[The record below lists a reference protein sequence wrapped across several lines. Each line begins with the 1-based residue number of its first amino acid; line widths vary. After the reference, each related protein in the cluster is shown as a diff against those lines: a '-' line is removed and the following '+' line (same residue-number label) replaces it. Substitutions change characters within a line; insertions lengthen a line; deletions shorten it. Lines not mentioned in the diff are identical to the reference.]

1 MNGIPSLAQSVQS
14 QGRGNDTQLVHMTP
28 REVQG
33 LESLAMAYGGSLTT
47 NPRTGLKEAGFLD
60 NILPT
65 LAGAALTIGTGG
77 VINPMTAG
85 LIVGGGTGLLTGN
98 FEKGL
103 MAGFGAFGGA
113 GLGGALAGTGAAT
126 AAGAGSAGN
135 AASSAFQAA
144 QSNIDPLLLEGMSA
158 QQVASTLP
166 ASTQAGLASQGI
178 QALGSEAGR
187 SAFMNQVGGLRG
199 LAKYGGAAVA
209 PALLGGEQ
217 GGIQP
222 DAGTM
227 RPYSYDPGRQTDQ
240 PGFQYRTGAPGE
252 STSEQQ
258 YFTPT
263 FTPLPTFTPG
273 SGSAAELEDERRRM
287 GVMGLAE
294 GGEVEDPS
302 KMGLKQIFSGALQS
316 GAGPAELAKRLA
328 IFSGATPALAA
339 GSQGPVRMLRG
350 GGDATSD
357 SMNGV
362 IDGEEPVRLATGE
375 VVIDGRA
382 VSEIGNGDNES
393 GAKKIEAAIDR
404 IHKIRQRAKRGKPS
418 SADKT
423 FASMIA

>member
-1 MNGIPSLAQSVQS
+1 MNGLPALAQSVQS

-47 NPRTGLKEAGFLD
+47 NPRTGLKEAGFLED
-60 NILPT
+60 ILPT
-65 LAGAALTIGTGG
+65 IAGVGLSFVPG
-77 VINPMTAG
+77 VGPLMAAG
-85 LIVGGGTGLLTGN
+85 LVGGGTALATGN
-98 FEKGL
+98 LEKGL
-103 MAGFGAFGGA
+103 MAGLGAFGGA
-113 GLGGALAGTGAAT
+113 GIGQGLAAAGSSAAT
-126 AAGAGSAGN
+126 ASAAPLGGSSAVQGASQSLLP
-135 AASSAFQAA
+135 AASQPAA
-144 QSNIDPLLLEGMSA
+144 VGGMSFPPGA
-158 QQVASTLP
+158 QP
-166 ASTQAGLASQGI
+166 GLSSLTGVTPPVPGGVTAPVPTGFDAAKQGFKGVFSGGEVGEAARQGFMSQQG
-178 QALGSEAGR
+178 
-187 SAFMNQVGGLRG
+187 VGGLGG

-209 PALLGGEQ
+209 PSLLGGDEG

-227 RPYSYDPGRQTDQ
+227 RPYTYDAGRQDV
-240 PGFQYRTGAPGE
+240 QYRTGAPGE
-252 STSEQQ
+252 ATSEQQ

-273 SGSAAELEDERRRM
+273 SGSPAEQEDERRRM
-287 GVMGLAE
+287 GVM
-294 GGEVEDPS
+294 
-302 KMGLKQIFSGALQS
+302 
-316 GAGPAELAKRLA
+316 
-328 IFSGATPALAA
+328 ALAA

-357 SMNGV
+357 SLDGV
-362 IDGEEPVRLATGE
+362 IDDEEPVRLATGE

-404 IHKIRQRAKRGKPS
+404 IHKIRQKAKRGKPS

>member
-1 MNGIPSLAQSVQS
+1 MNGLPALAQSVQS

-47 NPRTGLKEAGFLD
+47 NPRTGLKEAGFLED
-60 NILPT
+60 ILPT
-65 LAGAALTIGTGG
+65 IAGVGLSFVPG
-77 VINPMTAG
+77 VGPLMAAG
-85 LIVGGGTGLLTGN
+85 LVGGGTALATGN
-98 FEKGL
+98 LEKGL
-103 MAGFGAFGGA
+103 MAGLGAFGGA
-113 GLGGALAGTGAAT
+113 GIGSALAGTGAAT
-126 AAGAGSAGN
+126 AAGAAGAGSAG
-135 AASSAFQAA
+135 ASMAPGATGSTLSTLTGAPASA
-144 QSNIDPLLLEGMSA
+144 GMSTVGPGTSGLLA
-158 QQVASTLP
+158 ANPVTAATTAGVPLP
-166 ASTQAGLASQGI
+166 TGAAAAGQGI
-178 QALGSEAGR
+178 TALGSEAG
-187 SAFMNQVGGLRG
+187 SNAFMQNIGGGMG

-209 PALLGGEQ
+209 PALLGGDEG

-252 STSEQQ
+252 ATPEQQ

-273 SGSAAELEDERRRM
+273 SGSPAEQEDERRRM
-287 GVMGLAE
+287 GVM
-294 GGEVEDPS
+294 
-302 KMGLKQIFSGALQS
+302 
-316 GAGPAELAKRLA
+316 
-328 IFSGATPALAA
+328 ALAA

-357 SMNGV
+357 SLDGV
-362 IDGEEPVRLATGE
+362 IDDEEPVRLATGE

-404 IHKIRQRAKRGKPS
+404 IHKIRQKAKRGKPS

>member
-1 MNGIPSLAQSVQS
+1 MNGLPSLAQAVQS
-14 QGRGNDTQLVHMTP
+14 QGRNNDTQLVHMTP
-28 REVQG
+28 SEVQG

-47 NPRTGLKEAGFLD
+47 NPRTGLKEAGFLED
-60 NILPT
+60 ILPT
-65 LAGAALTIGTGG
+65 IAGVGLSFIPG
-77 VINPMTAG
+77 VGPMMAAG
-85 LIVGGGTGLLTGN
+85 LVGGGTALATGN
-98 FEKGL
+98 LEKGL
-103 MAGFGAFGGA
+103 MAGLGAFGGA

-126 AAGAGSAGN
+126 AAGAAGAGTTGATQATANMLGAGAGAGTGAGSQAAMLAAEN
-135 AASSAFQAA
+135 AALGLPPAESLANIGSSASYAKDAIIPSVSGQTA
-144 QSNIDPLLLEGMSA
+144 NL
-158 QQVASTLP
+158 
-166 ASTQAGLASQGI
+166 AGQGI
-178 QALGSEAGR
+178 TALGSEAGR
-187 SAFMNQVGGLRG
+187 SAFMQNIGGGMG

-209 PALLGGEQ
+209 PALLGGDE

-227 RPYSYDPGRQTDQ
+227 RPYTYDAGRQDV
-240 PGFQYRTGAPGE
+240 QYRTGAPGE
-252 STSEQQ
+252 ATSEQQ

-273 SGSAAELEDERRRM
+273 SGSPAEQEDERRRM
-287 GVMGLAE
+287 GVM
-294 GGEVEDPS
+294 
-302 KMGLKQIFSGALQS
+302 
-316 GAGPAELAKRLA
+316 
-328 IFSGATPALAA
+328 ALAA

-357 SMNGV
+357 SMDGV

-382 VSEIGNGDNES
+382 VSEIGNGDNEA

-404 IHKIRQRAKRGKPS
+404 IHKIRQKVKRGKPS

>member
-1 MNGIPSLAQSVQS
+1 M
-14 QGRGNDTQLVHMTP
+14 
-28 REVQG
+28 
-33 LESLAMAYGGSLTT
+33 
-47 NPRTGLKEAGFLD
+47 
-60 NILPT
+60 
-65 LAGAALTIGTGG
+65 AAL
-77 VINPMTAG
+77 
-85 LIVGGGTGLLTGN
+85 LVGGGTGLATGSL
-98 FEKGL
+98 EKGL
-103 MAGFGAFGGA
+103 MAGLGAFGGA
-113 GLGGALAGTGAAT
+113 GIGSALAGTGAAAAAGT
-126 AAGAGSAGN
+126 AGAGTAGASLAPGAAGTSAGL
-135 AASSAFQAA
+135 SSLTGTAPA
-144 QSNIDPLLLEGMSA
+144 GMSA
-158 QQVASTLP
+158 VGPGTSGLLAANPVTAATTTGVALP
-166 ASTQAGLASQGI
+166 TGTSAASQGI

-187 SAFMNQVGGLRG
+187 SAFMQNIGGTTG
-199 LAKYGGAAVA
+199 LIKSGGAAVA

-273 SGSAAELEDERRRM
+273 SGSPAEQEDERRRM
-287 GVMGLAE
+287 GVMG
-294 GGEVEDPS
+294 
-302 KMGLKQIFSGALQS
+302 
-316 GAGPAELAKRLA
+316 
-328 IFSGATPALAA
+328 LAA

>member
-1 MNGIPSLAQSVQS
+1 
-14 QGRGNDTQLVHMTP
+14 
-28 REVQG
+28 
-33 LESLAMAYGGSLTT
+33 
-47 NPRTGLKEAGFLD
+47 
-60 NILPT
+60 
-65 LAGAALTIGTGG
+65 
-77 VINPMTAG
+77 
-85 LIVGGGTGLLTGN
+85 
-98 FEKGL
+98 
-103 MAGFGAFGGA
+103 
-113 GLGGALAGTGAAT
+113 
-126 AAGAGSAGN
+126 
-135 AASSAFQAA
+135 
-144 QSNIDPLLLEGMSA
+144 
-158 QQVASTLP
+158 
-166 ASTQAGLASQGI
+166 
-178 QALGSEAGR
+178 
-187 SAFMNQVGGLRG
+187 
-199 LAKYGGAAVA
+199 
-209 PALLGGEQ
+209 
-217 GGIQP
+217 
-222 DAGTM
+222 
-227 RPYSYDPGRQTDQ
+227 
-240 PGFQYRTGAPGE
+240 
-252 STSEQQ
+252 
-258 YFTPT
+258 
-263 FTPLPTFTPG
+263 
-273 SGSAAELEDERRRM
+273 M

>member
-47 NPRTGLKEAGFLD
+47 NPRTGLKEAGFLED
-60 NILPT
+60 ILPT
-65 LAGAALTIGTGG
+65 IAGVGLSFVPG
-77 VINPMTAG
+77 VGPLMAAG
-85 LIVGGGTGLLTGN
+85 LVGGGTALATGN
-98 FEKGL
+98 LEKGL
-103 MAGFGAFGGA
+103 MAGLGAFGGA
-113 GLGGALAGTGAAT
+113 GIGSALAGTGAAT
-126 AAGAGSAGN
+126 AAGAAGAGSAG
-135 AASSAFQAA
+135 ASMAPGATGSTLSTLTGAPASA
-144 QSNIDPLLLEGMSA
+144 GMSTVGPGTSGLLA
-158 QQVASTLP
+158 ANPVTAATTAGVPLP
-166 ASTQAGLASQGI
+166 TGAAAAGQGI
-178 QALGSEAGR
+178 TALGSEAGR
-187 SAFMNQVGGLRG
+187 SAFMQNIGGGMG

-209 PALLGGEQ
+209 PALLGGDE
-217 GGIQP
+217 GDIQP
-222 DAGTM
+222 DAGTT

-252 STSEQQ
+252 ATSEQQ

-273 SGSAAELEDERRRM
+273 SGSPAEQEDERRRM
-287 GVMGLAE
+287 GVMG
-294 GGEVEDPS
+294 
-302 KMGLKQIFSGALQS
+302 
-316 GAGPAELAKRLA
+316 
-328 IFSGATPALAA
+328 LAA

-357 SMNGV
+357 SLDGV
-362 IDGEEPVRLATGE
+362 IDDEEPVRLATGE

-404 IHKIRQRAKRGKPS
+404 IHKIRQKVKRGKPS